1 MRESTDVLVVGG
13 GPSGLVA
20 ALCLA
25 RAGVRS
31 LVVERRRGIGR
42 HPKAHEINARTLEIL
57 DGLGI
62 DRARLEA
69 EASPHEDSAR
79 VVFCRAI
86 QEEIGVLDLLEDE
99 IAERYTTHV
108 RAGVPYLNLSQVEL
122 ERVLREAVA
131 AEPRITFREG
141 VCWEGFAEGDP
152 TRSRLGGDHP
162 REVQHRFLVGA
173 DGAASPVREALGVDM
188 EGPDEL
194 ERFVSCAF
202 DADLSDVVT
211 TRGKLYWLLHPG
223 AAGTLIAH
231 HIERRW
237 VYHVPMEPGARLAD
251 HDEAYFRDRLRVGLG
266 ADVPLTIRSI
276 CEWRMSAQ
284 VATRF
289 RVGSAFLVG
298 DAAHRFPPT
307 GGLGLNTGVADAHN
321 LAWKLAAVLRGE
333 ATEALLETYETE
345 RRPVAVANCDESRVN
360 YDKIFDV
367 IGAFGLPRHSLAVRA
382 RLRDFVPWLPPLLD
396 RVAHWFIGRFFHTR
410 RVRETVTAS
419 IRDQL
424 PHFDRIGLDIGYV
437 YGGPAPEVR
446 TYRPTTEVGARLPH
460 VWLDATRSRSTH
472 DILAPEGFT
481 LLVRDPA
488 RWEAAVSEAG
498 LKSPI
503 AVVPLDAAPF
513 VSLSKLTER
522 GALLVRPDG
531 HIAWRESDSP
541 HPTTSLQ
548 EAGRSCHLV

>member
-1 MRESTDVLVVGG
+1 MREAFDVLVVGG

-62 DRARLEA
+62 DRALLEA
-69 EASPHEDSAR
+69 VASRHEDSAR
-79 VVFCRAI
+79 VVFCRAMH
-86 QEEIGVLDLLEDE
+86 EELSVLDLLEDE
-99 IAERYTTHV
+99 IAERYATHV
-108 RAGVPYLNLSQVEL
+108 RAGVPYLNLSQIEL

-131 AEPRITFREG
+131 AEPRVTFREG
-141 VCWEGFAEGDP
+141 VWWEGFVEGDP
-152 TRSRLGGDHP
+152 TLSRLGGHDP
-162 REVQHRFLVGA
+162 VEVQHRFLIGA
-173 DGAASPVREALGVDM
+173 DGAASPVRDALGIPMD
-188 EGPDEL
+188 GPDEL

-211 TRGKLYWLLHPG
+211 TRGKLYWILHPG

-237 VYHVPMEPGARLAD
+237 VYHVPMEPGARLED
-251 HDEAYFRDRLRVGLG
+251 HDEAYFRDRLRVALG

-289 RVGSAFLVG
+289 RSDSAFLVG

-321 LAWKLAAVLRGE
+321 LAWKLAAVLRGH
-333 ATEALLETYETE
+333 AHAFLLETYEAE

-360 YDKIFDV
+360 YEKIFDV
-367 IGAFGLPRHSLAVRA
+367 IAAFGLPRQSLAVRA

-396 RVAHWFIGRFFHTR
+396 HVAHWIIGRFFHHPG
-410 RVRETVTAS
+410 VRETVTAS

-437 YGGPAPEVR
+437 YGGPTPEVR
-446 TYRPTTEVGARLPH
+446 SYRPSTEVGARLPH

-472 DILAPEGFT
+472 DILAPDGFT
-481 LLVRDPA
+481 LLVRDSV

-503 AVVPLDAAPF
+503 AVVPLGAAPF
-513 VSLSKLTER
+513 VALGELTER

-531 HIAWRESDSP
+531 HVAWREPDSS